1 MWGILRPFHGQ
12 SKCLSTEVL
21 WCMIEVSNL
30 INFYSN
36 RRELTWCCRNCPFRN
51 SQLLKIRSLEVWIQK
66 STFILLKFIIFF
78 FVQEITDV
86 LEMRVNMVASTSGV
100 DIDVDVPPD
109 TRRIFTST
117 SVLVSL
123 IIFRHKKMAI
133 NLVCFYE
140 EQWNRSTVISCY
152 IFFSFPSLLSL
163 LLFFA
168 LKRGRN
174 SYNTKESTIPFTLC
188 DTAGSYVQWRYLF
201 LKIFFVA
208 DINECRSRLTCGQ
221 AQCRNTLGAYY
232 CTCHH
237 GYVLNPDGRSCQG
250 KANVRP

>member
-1 MWGILRPFHGQ
+1 MLLRRTMKQ
-12 SKCLSTEVL
+12 IDSYLV
-21 WCMIEVSNL
+21 
-30 INFYSN
+30 
-36 RRELTWCCRNCPFRN
+36 
-51 SQLLKIRSLEVWIQK
+51 
-66 STFILLKFIIFF
+66 TF
-78 FVQEITDV
+78 
-86 LEMRVNMVASTSGV
+86 
-100 DIDVDVPPD
+100 
-109 TRRIFTST
+109 
-117 SVLVSL
+117 
-123 IIFRHKKMAI
+123 
-133 NLVCFYE
+133 
-140 EQWNRSTVISCY
+140 
-152 IFFSFPSLLSL
+152 FFSFPSLLSL

>member
-36 RRELTWCCRNCPFRN
+36 RRESTWCCRNCHFRN
-51 SQLLKIRSLEVWIQK
+51 SQQLKIRSLEVWIQK
-66 STFILLKFIIFF
+66 STFMSLKIYHIF

-109 TRRIFTST
+109 SRRIFTST

-152 IFFSFPSLLSL
+152 IFFLFLLCFLCFYFSHWNEDVIPIILKNPLFPSHCATLQALMSSGVTYFWKYFLSQISTSVGADLLVD
-163 LLFFA
+163 
-168 LKRGRN
+168 R
-174 SYNTKESTIPFTLC
+174 
-188 DTAGSYVQWRYLF
+188 
-201 LKIFFVA
+201 
-208 DINECRSRLTCGQ
+208 RSVGI
-221 AQCRNTLGAYY
+221 
-232 CTCHH
+232 H
-237 GYVLNPDGRSCQG
+237 
-250 KANVRP
+250 